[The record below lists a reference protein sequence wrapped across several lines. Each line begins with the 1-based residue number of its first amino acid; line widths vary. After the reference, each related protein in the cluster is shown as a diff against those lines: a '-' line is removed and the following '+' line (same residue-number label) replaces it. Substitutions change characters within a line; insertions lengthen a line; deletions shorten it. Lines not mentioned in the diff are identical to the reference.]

1 VTNDRIAKYAG
12 IIMLATILS
21 RFLGYVWKALLSAFF
36 FGSASDAFLRA
47 NTLPNMLYNILVG
60 VFLSA
65 LFIPFFTRYLVKE
78 EKKELWRL
86 FSSLFVIVFL
96 ILLILCGLGVLFAPY
111 LSLWLNPTSDLETLN
126 LTTKLTQIM
135 FPALIFL
142 GWAGLLTALLNA
154 FQNFTVP
161 AFSVVVFNVVLI
173 ILISILAKPFNIFS
187 AAVGW
192 TLASFA
198 QFLFQV
204 PPLLKLGFHFSL
216 EKLWHQDLKKI
227 AILALPL
234 LVSAAIDQ
242 LSPFFEARL
251 TSYLE
256 AGSFT
261 ALRNAGIL
269 VQLPLGIFAMSITTA
284 IYPTLTAQLARGE
297 VSEAK
302 ESIRWSIRASSL
314 FILPSLVG
322 LIALSVPI
330 IRVLYQYGEFT
341 ATGTSLSAFAL
352 ALYAPGLF
360 ANATLMVLL
369 RAFYAMQDTFTPVLV
384 TFCGLTLQ
392 IALYF
397 VLIGP
402 LKVGGLALA
411 STIASYFNLTL
422 MSLFL
427 RKKIGP
433 LGLSALVP
441 SLSKMIVSALT
452 MGLACFFLDSL
463 VVKFLD
469 PTRVLLR
476 IAEVIIVIGFGLIF
490 YLLLLYLFKVKEVIP
505 VFSRIKR
512 FFQSLAVAQ
521 GGKNQ

>member
-1 VTNDRIAKYAG
+1 MTSERIAKYAG

-36 FGSASDAFLRA
+36 YGSASDAFLRA

-78 EKKELWRL
+78 EKEELWRL
-86 FSSLFVIVFL
+86 FSSLFVVIFL
-96 ILLILCGLGVLFAPY
+96 ILLILSGLGILFSPS
-111 LSLWLNPTSDLETLN
+111 LSLWLNPSSDPETIN

-142 GWAGLLTALLNA
+142 GWAGLLTSLLNA
-154 FQNFTVP
+154 FQNFTIP
-161 AFSVVVFNVVLI
+161 AFSVVVFNVILI
-173 ILISILAKPFNIFS
+173 LLISILAKPFNIFS

-192 TLASFA
+192 TFASLA

-204 PPLLKLGFHFSL
+204 PPLLKTGFRFSL
-216 EKLWHQDLKKI
+216 KRLWHQDLKKI
-227 AILALPL
+227 AILAAPL
-234 LVSAAIDQ
+234 LVSASIDQ

-261 ALRNAGIL
+261 ALRNAGVL

-284 IYPTLTAQLARGE
+284 IYPTLTSQLARGE
-297 VSEAK
+297 MEEAK
-302 ESIRWSIRASSL
+302 ESIRWSIGASSL
-314 FILPSLVG
+314 FILPSLAG

-330 IRVLYQYGEFT
+330 IRALYQYGEFT
-341 ATGTSLSAFAL
+341 ATGTSLSSFAL
-352 ALYAPGLF
+352 TLYAPGLF

-369 RAFYAMQDTFTPVLV
+369 RAFYAMQDTLTPVLV
-384 TFCGLTLQ
+384 TFCGLALQ

-422 MSLFL
+422 MTLLL

-433 LGLSALVP
+433 LGLKALIP
-441 SLSKMIVSALT
+441 SLSKMLVSSLT
-452 MGLACFFLDSL
+452 MGLVCYFLDSL
-463 VVKFLD
+463 MVNFLN
-469 PTRVLLR
+469 PQRILLR
-476 IAEVIIVIGFGLIF
+476 IVETLIVIGFGLIF
-490 YLLLLYLFKVKEVIP
+490 YLLLLYLFKVKEVVP
-505 VFSRIKR
+505 VFSRIKKV
-512 FFQSLAVAQ
+512 FQGLAIAQ